1 MSLLHR
7 VNPLRS
13 YERNSMRIAII
24 TFHRAYNC
32 GAMLQAWALKTVLER
47 MGHNVFFPFGDYNRV
62 VPRYP
67 VRSPLADRC
76 RSGSRFK
83 RLRSLL
89 YRLVLTA
96 IGKKSGVTAGV
107 YYEEFR
113 RQFLPEISCD
123 VQDWKNYFDAVV
135 LGSDQ
140 VLNPNIQNWTSYFL
154 CTGIPEGIRKIAY
167 AASIGEKP
175 LPSKVEAEI
184 LNALASFSAVSVREP
199 FKDFPVVL
207 DPSLLLTSNDYNTI
221 AKTLCRRREYI
232 YLYSVETSPFEIAV
246 ARQIAERLDLELVI
260 TPLHG
265 TFHHKK
271 ERGISNRISP
281 SYMVGHIKKAKYIL
295 AGSFHGTAIALV
307 HGKPFLNILP
317 DHRAARRVST
327 LLEHIGETDRIVN
340 SDISI
345 DEMILRLTRP
355 LDEKCLLYLDEVRH
369 ESLEWLETAL
379 TEIKK

>member
-1 MSLLHR
+1 
-7 VNPLRS
+7 
-13 YERNSMRIAII
+13 MRIGII

-47 MGHNVFFPFGDYNRV
+47 MGHRVSFPFGDYNRV

-76 RSGSRFK
+76 RSGSLFK
-83 RLRSLL
+83 KFRSLL

-96 IGKKSGVTAGV
+96 MGKKYGVPAGI
-107 YYEEFR
+107 YYEKFR

-123 VQDWKNYFDAVV
+123 VKDWKNCFDAIV

-140 VLNPNIQNWTSYFL
+140 VLNPGIQNWTPYFL
-154 CTGIPEGIRKIAY
+154 CKDIPAGIRKIAY

-175 LPSKVEAEI
+175 LPPKEEVEI

-207 DPSLLLTSNDYNTI
+207 DPSLLLTDKDYTTI
-221 AKTLCRRREYI
+221 AKTIRRSREYI

-246 ARQIAERLDLELVI
+246 ARKIAEKLGLELVI

-265 TFHHKK
+265 TFYHKK
-271 ERGISNRISP
+271 ECGISNRISP

-295 AGSFHGTAIALV
+295 AGSFHGIAIALV
-307 HGKPFLNILP
+307 YGKPFLNVLP
-317 DHRAARRVST
+317 DHREARRVST

-340 SDISI
+340 PDISI

-355 LDEKCLLYLDEVRH
+355 LGKECHLYLDKVRH

-379 TEIKK
+379 ARIKK